1 MRFTGYSDNHYMM
14 RKLAALCLLIPL
26 LSLTACFNSGDPQA
40 PEQPSAPTTASPSQQ
55 VAQNQATNPSIDS
68 QIQDLNQHNG
78 NINPEDQQKLNNNPL
93 VPGAFKQ

>member
-1 MRFTGYSDNHYMM
+1 MDDSDIDSM
-14 RKLAALCLLIPL
+14 KKSFAALFLLIPL
-26 LSLTACFNSGDPQA
+26 LSLTACFGSGDPQA
-40 PEQPSAPTTASPSQQ
+40 PAKPSAPATAIPSQQ
-55 VAQNQATNPSIDS
+55 APQTQATTPSIDS

>member
-1 MRFTGYSDNHYMM
+1 MT
-14 RKLAALCLLIPL
+14 RKFAALFLLTPL
-26 LSLTACFNSGDPQA
+26 LSLTACFSSGDPQA
-40 PEQPSAPTTASPSQQ
+40 PAKVTTPAAANPTQQAP
-55 VAQNQATNPSIDS
+55 QNQAASPSIDS